1 MCKTIRKSNGVDYMI
16 KNAKSLKDKARNV
29 ANENAI
35 SIQQVLQNYMFERV
49 LERLSKSE
57 YKENFIIKGGLLL
70 SSIMGINLRTTMDMD
85 TNITGIN
92 LDKEELSKILNE
104 VLNMDIG
111 DNVSFKIEKIE
122 DIKQEEYYGGYQ
134 FKIIAT
140 YENIKVQFHM
150 DVSTGDVI
158 TPRAIEYKYKKLFDD
173 SYIDILSYNQETI
186 IAEKLQAILER
197 KTQNSRMKDYYD
209 LYFFV
214 NYRWNTIDKNILV
227 KAIIKT
233 FATRNSITELKNIS
247 ETIKNLENNQFL
259 NKVWLDYSK
268 KHEYSK
274 NIKFNDT
281 IEAIKTIKDAI
292 FSNNEIKLTLAQN

>member
-1 MCKTIRKSNGVDYMI
+1 MI

-29 ANENAI
+29 ANETAI
-35 SIQQVLQNYMFERV
+35 SIQQVLQNYMFERL
-49 LERLSKSE
+49 LERLSKSK

-70 SSIMGINLRTTMDMD
+70 SSIMGINLRTTMDID

-92 LDKEELSKILNE
+92 LNKEELSKILNE

-111 DNVSFKIEKIE
+111 DNVSFKIDKIE

-150 DVSTGDVI
+150 DISTGDVI

-214 NYRWNTIDKNILV
+214 NYRWDTINKEILAE
-227 KAIIKT
+227 AIIRT
-233 FATRNSITELKNIS
+233 FATRNSITELKDINT
-247 ETIKNLENNQFL
+247 TIKNLKSNQFL
-259 NKVWLDYSK
+259 NTLWIDYAKKHVYSK
-268 KHEYSK
+268 D
-274 NIKFNDT
+274 IKFKDT
-281 IEAIKTIKDAI
+281 IGAIETIKEAI
-292 FSNNEIKLTLAQN
+292 FSNNEIKLTVAQN

>member
-1 MCKTIRKSNGVDYMI
+1 MI

-92 LDKEELSKILNE
+92 LDKEELLKILNE

-111 DNVSFKIEKIE
+111 DNVTFKIEKVE

-158 TPRAIEYKYKKLFDD
+158 TPRAIEYQYKKLFDD

-186 IAEKLQAILER
+186 IAEKLQSILER
-197 KTQNSRMKDYYD
+197 KITNSRMKDYYD

-214 NYRWNTIDKNILV
+214 NYKWDSIDKEILSE
-227 KAIIKT
+227 AIIRT
-233 FATRNSITELKNIS
+233 FSARNSITELRNIK
-247 ETIKNLENNQFL
+247 ETIKTLENNPFL
-259 NKVWLDYSK
+259 NRLWLDYSK

-274 NIKFNDT
+274 NVSFKDT
-281 IEAIKTIKDAI
+281 INAIEIIEENI
-292 FSNNEIKLTLAQN
+292 FSNNEIELSVTQI

>member
-1 MCKTIRKSNGVDYMI
+1 MI

-92 LDKEELSKILNE
+92 LNKEELLKILNE

-111 DNVSFKIEKIE
+111 DNVTFKIEKVE

-158 TPRAIEYKYKKLFDD
+158 TPRAIEYKYKKLFDN

-186 IAEKLQAILER
+186 IAEKLQSILER
-197 KTQNSRMKDYYD
+197 KIINSRMKDYYD

-214 NYRWNTIDKNILV
+214 NYRWDSIDKGILSE
-227 KAIIKT
+227 AIIRT
-233 FATRNSITELKNIS
+233 FSVRNSITELRNIRK
-247 ETIKNLENNQFL
+247 TIQTLENNPFL
-259 NKVWLDYSK
+259 NRLWLDYSK

-274 NIKFNDT
+274 NVSFKDT
-281 IEAIKTIKDAI
+281 INAIEIIEETI
-292 FSNNEIKLTLAQN
+292 FSGNEIKLSVTHN

>member
-1 MCKTIRKSNGVDYMI
+1 MI

-214 NYRWNTIDKNILV
+214 NYRWDTIDKEILAE
-227 KAIIKT
+227 AIIRT
-233 FATRNSITELKNIS
+233 FSTRNSITELKDITT
-247 ETIKNLENNQFL
+247 TIKNLENNQFL
-259 NKVWLDYSK
+259 NTLWIDYAKKHVYSK
-268 KHEYSK
+268 D
-274 NIKFNDT
+274 IKFKDT
-281 IEAIKTIKDAI
+281 IGAIETIKEAI
-292 FSNNEIKLTLAQN
+292 FLNNEIKLTVAQN

>member
-1 MCKTIRKSNGVDYMI
+1 MI

-150 DVSTGDVI
+150 DISTGDVI

-197 KTQNSRMKDYYD
+197 KIQNSRMKDYYD

-214 NYRWNTIDKNILV
+214 NYRWDTIDKEILTE
-227 KAIIKT
+227 AIIKT
-233 FATRNSITELKNIS
+233 FSVRNGITELKNFN
-247 ETIKNLENNQFL
+247 ETLEMIKGNEFL
-259 NKVWLDYSK
+259 NKLWLNYSK
-268 KHEYSK
+268 KYDYS
-274 NIKFNDT
+274 NQVSFLDT
-281 IEAIKTIKDAI
+281 IEAIAVIKNMLFTNGTIRE
-292 FSNNEIKLTLAQN
+292 EIAQYK

>member
-1 MCKTIRKSNGVDYMI
+1 MI

-92 LDKEELSKILNE
+92 LDKEELLKILDE

-111 DNVSFKIEKIE
+111 DNVIFKIEKVE

-158 TPRAIEYKYKKLFDD
+158 TPRAIEYKYKKLFDN

-186 IAEKLQAILER
+186 IAEKLQSILER
-197 KTQNSRMKDYYD
+197 KITNSRMKDYYD

-214 NYRWNTIDKNILV
+214 NYRWNSIDKEILSE
-227 KAIIKT
+227 AIIRT
-233 FATRNSITELKNIS
+233 FSARNSITELSNIR
-247 ETIKNLENNQFL
+247 ETIQTLENNPFL
-259 NKVWLDYSK
+259 NRIWLDYSQ

-274 NIKFNDT
+274 NVSFKDT
-281 IEAIKTIKDAI
+281 INAIEIIEETI
-292 FSNNEIKLTLAQN
+292 FTSNENKLSVTHI

>member
-1 MCKTIRKSNGVDYMI
+1 MI

-85 TNITGIN
+85 TNIIGIN
-92 LDKEELSKILNE
+92 LDKEKLLKILNE

-111 DNVSFKIEKIE
+111 DNVTFKIEKVE

-158 TPRAIEYKYKKLFDD
+158 TPRAIEYKYKKLFDNA
-173 SYIDILSYNQETI
+173 YIDILSYNQETI
-186 IAEKLQAILER
+186 IAEKLQSILER
-197 KTQNSRMKDYYD
+197 KITNSRMKDYYD

-214 NYRWNTIDKNILV
+214 NYRWDSIDKEILSE
-227 KAIIKT
+227 AIIKT
-233 FATRNSITELKNIS
+233 FSARNSITELRNIR
-247 ETIKNLENNQFL
+247 ETIQTLENNSFL
-259 NKVWLDYSK
+259 NRLWLDYSQ

-274 NIKFNDT
+274 NVSFKNT
-281 IEAIKTIKDAI
+281 INAIEIIEETI
-292 FSNNEIKLTLAQN
+292 FSTKELKLLVSQN

>member
-1 MCKTIRKSNGVDYMI
+1 MI
-16 KNAKSLKDKARNV
+16 KNAKSLKDRARNV
-29 ANENAI
+29 ANENGI

-49 LERLSKSE
+49 LERLSKSK

-70 SSIMGINLRTTMDMD
+70 SSIMGTNLRTTMDID
-85 TNITGIN
+85 TNITGIDLN
-92 LDKEELSKILNE
+92 KAELSKILNE

-111 DNVSFKIEKIE
+111 DNVNFIIEKIE

-134 FKIIAT
+134 FKIIAM

-158 TPRAIEYKYKKLFDD
+158 TPRAIEYKYKKLFDE

-214 NYRWNTIDKNILV
+214 KYRWATIDKEILSS
-227 KAIIKT
+227 AIIKT
-233 FATRNSITELKNIS
+233 FATRNSIAELKNIN
-247 ETIKNLENNQFL
+247 ETIENIENNQFL
-259 NKVWLDYSK
+259 NRLWIDYSR

-274 NIKFNDT
+274 KITFNDT
-281 IEAIKTIKDAI
+281 IEAIETIKDAI
-292 FSNNEIKLTLAQN
+292 FSNNEIKLMAAQN

>member
-1 MCKTIRKSNGVDYMI
+1 MI

-29 ANENAI
+29 ANDNAI

-92 LDKEELSKILNE
+92 LDKEELLKILNE

-158 TPRAIEYKYKKLFDD
+158 TPRAIEYKYKKLFDN

-214 NYRWNTIDKNILV
+214 NYKWNTIDKNILV
-227 KAIIKT
+227 EAIVKT
-233 FATRNSITELKNIS
+233 FSARNSITELRDIN
-247 ETIKNLENNQFL
+247 ETIKILENNTFL
-259 NKVWLDYSK
+259 NRLWVDYSQ

-274 NIKFNDT
+274 NVSFNDT
-281 IEAIKTIKDAI
+281 IEAIKIIKSEVFFNDK
-292 FSNNEIKLTLAQN
+292 IKEQIV

>member
-1 MCKTIRKSNGVDYMI
+1 MI
-16 KNAKSLKDKARNV
+16 KNAKSLKDKARNI
-29 ANENAI
+29 ANENDI

-49 LERLSKSE
+49 LERLSQSK

-92 LDKEELSKILNE
+92 LDKEELLKILNE

-111 DNVSFKIEKIE
+111 DHVAFKIEKAQ

-214 NYRWNTIDKNILV
+214 NYRWDTISKEILV
-227 KAIIKT
+227 EAIIKT
-233 FATRNSITELKNIS
+233 FATRNSITELKTIN
-247 ETIKNLENNQFL
+247 ETIENLENNQFL
-259 NKVWLDYSK
+259 NRLWIDYAK
-268 KHEYSK
+268 KYEYSK
-274 NIKFNDT
+274 DIKFNDT
-281 IEAIKTIKDAI
+281 IEAIKAIKDAI
-292 FSNNEIKLTLAQN
+292 FSNAEVKFMVAQN